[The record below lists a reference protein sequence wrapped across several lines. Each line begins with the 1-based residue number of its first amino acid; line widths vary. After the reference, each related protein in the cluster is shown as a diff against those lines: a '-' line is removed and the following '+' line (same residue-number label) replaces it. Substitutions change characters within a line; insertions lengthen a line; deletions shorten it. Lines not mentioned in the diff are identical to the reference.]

1 MDGEE
6 VLLAGGTGMI
16 GSRLKQMLL
25 KQGYRVTILSRNRA
39 LCTSSPGYL
48 YWDPSKRILDAH
60 ELSRF
65 HYLINLAGE
74 GIGKKRWTTKQKKR
88 ILESRLSATSLLLE
102 TLAGNPGKLR
112 CYVGSSA
119 IGIYGDRG
127 DERLNEES
135 KTGSGFL
142 AGVCR
147 QWEAVHNP
155 EKSFPFRRVILRIGL
170 VLSNRGG
177 AWYEMRKSLRFKIAM
192 IFGTGSQFYS
202 WIHLDDLCRM
212 ILAVLQDA
220 GLHGVYNAV
229 APLPVTSRQFA
240 AGLAMAGGG
249 RHLFLKIPAPLMRIL
264 LGERASILL
273 EGQYVRPDRFLAA
286 GFRFSYPDCLS
297 ALKSLLA

>member
-1 MDGEE
+1 MDGE

-16 GSRLKQMLL
+16 GCRLKEMLL
-25 KQGYRVTILSRNRA
+25 QHGYRVTILSRNRS
-39 LCTSSPGYL
+39 LCSSSPGYL
-48 YWDPSKRILDAH
+48 YWNPSKRILDAH

-74 GIGKKRWTTKQKKR
+74 GIGDKRWSKKRKR
-88 ILESRLSATSLLLE
+88 QILESRLHATSLLLE
-102 TLAGNPGKLR
+102 TLTGSTGKLR

-142 AGVCR
+142 AEVCR
-147 QWEAVHNP
+147 RWEALHDP
-155 EKSFPFRRVILRIGL
+155 EQSFPFRRVVLRIGI

-177 AWYEMRKSLRFKIAM
+177 AWVEMQKPLRFRTSLIL
-192 IFGTGSQFYS
+192 GRGSQFYS
-202 WIHLDDLCRM
+202 WIHIDDLCR
-212 ILAVLQDA
+212 IFLTVLQET
-220 GLHGVYNAV
+220 GMQGVYNAT
-229 APLPVTSRQFA
+229 APSPVTSRQFA
-240 AGLAMAGGG
+240 ANLLKARGGPN
-249 RHLFLKIPAPLMRIL
+249 LLLKIPAVVMKIL

-297 ALKSLLA
+297 ALQSLRV